1 MKGTGVSKYSFID
14 KAFSDILKKPNIL
27 QLSFEIDS
35 LRNRVAALENLIFP
49 FEPIETFGRAGHRD
63 LLLGAVLMQKRR
75 AARAAHFPK
84 EMFGEV
90 AWDIMVAL
98 YVEEK
103 NHSLSLTA
111 ISMPI
116 QVPMSTI
123 LRWVTYLEINML
135 VTTVPVVTDARVRLL
150 QMTDMGRNTMDDCM
164 TELLRI

>member
-14 KAFSDILKKPNIL
+14 KALSGISRKPNTL
-27 QLSFEIDS
+27 QPSFETKS
-35 LRNRVAALENLIFP
+35 LSNKVAPSENPICP
-49 FEPIETFGRAGHRD
+49 FDPQETFGRANHRN
-63 LLLGAVLMQKRR
+63 LLLGAELMQKRR

-90 AWDIMVAL
+90 AWDIMIAL

-135 VTTVPVVTDARVRLL
+135 VTTVLVVTDARVRLL
-150 QMTDMGRNTMDDCM
+150 QLTDKGRNTMDDCM